1 MLITSADDID
11 VESVWVFQAV
21 KYTSISKKNVFG
33 LCNHSG
39 IINRLS
45 TAIVTNSTVRD
56 SSLDP
61 AMVFAV
67 Y

>member
-11 VESVWVFQAV
+11 LESVWVFQAV
-21 KYTSISKKNVFG
+21 KYTSISTKNIFG
-33 LCNHSG
+33 FCNHSG
-39 IINRLS
+39 IINRIS
-45 TAIVTNSTVRD
+45 TAIDTNSTVRD

-61 AMVFAV
+61 AMVFTV